1 MNSPPPDWTRC
12 QALLDQ
18 LLSSIVAAQE
28 AAPLSLSSEKQ
39 ADVLAQ
45 RCSALSQQMSEAA
58 PELNHFFSGTPTHV
72 PPEVTLRMARV
83 QTGIDALGEQTIRLE
98 AGIRQKMN
106 ILFPDRQGHT
116 YARPGG
122 GRQGQG

>member
-12 QALLDQ
+12 QALLDE
-18 LLSSIVAAQE
+18 LLSAIEAAQE
-28 AAPLSLSSEKQ
+28 AAVLSLSSESQ

-58 PELNHFFSGTPTHV
+58 PELNRFFSGTPAHV
-72 PPEVTLRMARV
+72 PPGVTVRMARV
-83 QTGIDALGEQTIRLE
+83 QAGIDALGEQTTRLE

-122 GRQGQG
+122 RRN